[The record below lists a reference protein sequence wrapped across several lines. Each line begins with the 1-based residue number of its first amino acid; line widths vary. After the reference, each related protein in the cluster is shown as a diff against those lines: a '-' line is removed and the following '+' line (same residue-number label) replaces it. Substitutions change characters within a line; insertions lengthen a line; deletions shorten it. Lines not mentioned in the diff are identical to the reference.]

1 MHHGFL
7 LLFFWGELFEHA
19 RSFSFEFTKNKVQ
32 KLIGKEFLYK
42 ASVMEELI
50 ITSISTYITIS
61 LIAELIKIFEL
72 SLALVEL
79 VKISLVK
86 GDTSMSFV
94 DLNHEVILNS
104 LHGEVLSKRS
114 ELVVE
119 VEIVGCFIFPFGLE

>member
-1 MHHGFL
+1 ML
-7 LLFFWGELFEHA
+7 W
-19 RSFSFEFTKNKVQ
+19 R
-32 KLIGKEFLYK
+32 LIK
-42 ASVMEELI
+42 
-50 ITSISTYITIS
+50 TSINTYITIS

-94 DLNHEVILNS
+94 NLNHEVILNS